1 MGHKIIAVIDT
12 NLFISGLFGKNNTT
26 SLLQE
31 LWVTQ
36 AVQLGTSREI
46 IKEVTRV
53 LQYPKIK
60 ERLPVNDDAI
70 KRLFK
75 LICRKAIITK
85 DTYST
90 DKITDDPTDNKF
102 LACGLE
108 VKADYVISGDNH
120 LLSLKHF
127 HGIQIVDAASF
138 IRKITE
144 R

>member
-1 MGHKIIAVIDT
+1 MGHKIIAIIDT
-12 NLFISGLFGKNNTT
+12 NLFISGLFGKNTTT
-26 SLLQE
+26 SLLQK
-31 LWVTQ
+31 LWITQ
-36 AVQLGTSREI
+36 AIQLGTSHEI

-60 ERLPVNDDAI
+60 ERLPVSGDVI

-75 LICRKAIITK
+75 LMCRKAIITK
-85 DTYST
+85 DTYT
-90 DKITDDPTDNKF
+90 TERITADPTDNKF
-102 LACGLE
+102 LACALE

-138 IRKITE
+138 VRKITE

>member
-1 MGHKIIAVIDT
+1 MGHKIITVIDT

-31 LWVTQ
+31 LWTDQ
-36 AVQLGTSREI
+36 TIQLGTSREI

-60 ERLPVNDDAI
+60 ERLPVSDEAVR
-70 KRLFK
+70 RLFK

-85 DTYST
+85 DAYST
-90 DKITDDPTDNKF
+90 DRITDDPTDNKF
-102 LACGLE
+102 LACALE
-108 VKADYVISGDNH
+108 IKADYIISGDNH

-138 IRKITE
+138 LKIIAQK
-144 R
+144 

>member
-31 LWVTQ
+31 LWITQ
-36 AVQLGTSREI
+36 AIQLGTSREI

-60 ERLPVNDDAI
+60 KRLPVSDEMI

-90 DKITDDPTDNKF
+90 DKIIDDPTDNKF
-102 LACGLE
+102 LACALE

-138 IRKITE
+138 IRIITE
-144 R
+144 K